1 METGSKTSMGFENED
16 KIVRV
21 GGWCGKD
28 CCWMRL
34 NGAKM
39 RKGEE
44 NMLARSPVLDPG
56 GPDLDLGYIAWKCGN
71 SGPAQTAVVVC
82 VAQSADEAV
91 EDVEANGDVNI
102 DSGIHHRDV
111 DHDRRNESYE
121 CDDVLEYEE
130 LV

>member
-1 METGSKTSMGFENED
+1 METGSETSTGFENED

-21 GGWCGKD
+21 GGGGGKD
-28 CCWMRL
+28 GCWMRL

-44 NMLARSPVLDPG
+44 DMLARSPIPDPR
-56 GPDLDLGYIAWKCGN
+56 GPNLDLGYIAWKCGN
-71 SGPAQTAVVVC
+71 SGPAQTAVVVG
-82 VAQSADEAV
+82 VAESADEAV
-91 EDVEANGDVNI
+91 EDVEPNGDVNI

-121 CDDVLEYEE
+121 CDDVLENEE
-130 LV
+130 FV